1 MAAKISSSRIVTAIV
16 LIAFL
21 ISVIIVGGYY
31 AIAAACLALLAVT
44 YDATKAV
51 IASGKKPLTA
61 VVYITVAAILP
72 AYLLYELAGVFM
84 LLTASLIVTLCAAV
98 FTKKRN
104 FADIAFTLF
113 LLQYPIIPAST
124 LLFMTCIQDKVLV
137 RICLFMACILPSAC
151 DTSAYFIGINFGKRK
166 LCPHISPKKTVEGSI
181 AAFAGGTLVGL
192 ITGLIITNF
201 ISDRISFMHYLI
213 MGFASGFFSQV
224 GDLTASILKRHGN
237 IKDFGNYLPGHG
249 GALDRMDSIIA
260 TSVLVFFYV
269 KLVILR

>member
-1 MAAKISSSRIVTAIV
+1 
-16 LIAFL
+16 
-21 ISVIIVGGYY
+21 
-31 AIAAACLALLAVT
+31 
-44 YDATKAV
+44 
-51 IASGKKPLTA
+51 
-61 VVYITVAAILP
+61 
-72 AYLLYELAGVFM
+72 
-84 LLTASLIVTLCAAV
+84 
-98 FTKKRN
+98 
-104 FADIAFTLF
+104 
-113 LLQYPIIPAST
+113 
-124 LLFMTCIQDKVLV
+124 MTCIQDKVLV